1 MNGEEPPTHQ
11 KGPWGPI
18 ATVAFTVLIAL
29 VLVVVQTVLA
39 IPYLALQAAA
49 HPMMDFAA
57 AASGL
62 QSDGLFVGLS
72 ELVGGAVALGLT
84 VLIAWARK
92 GPPLRD
98 YLALWPVGRLTM
110 LRWLLCTTLIAVLLD
125 GLSYLFGYAIVPD
138 WMIHIYRSAVFLP
151 QLLLALLVVAPV
163 LEEVVFRGFWFEGL
177 RRSRLGEVGA
187 IVLGS
192 LVWASVHLQY
202 EWFYVGQV
210 FVVGLLLGA
219 ARVRT
224 RSLVTPTVMHALFSG
239 IALLQTAVRA

>member
-1 MNGEEPPTHQ
+1 
-11 KGPWGPI
+11 
-18 ATVAFTVLIAL
+18 
-29 VLVVVQTVLA
+29 VQTVLA
-39 IPYLALQAAA
+39 IPYLMVQAAR
-49 HPMMDFAA
+49 HPMMDVATAA
-57 AASGL
+57 AGL
-62 QSDGLFVGLS
+62 KSDGLFVGLS
-72 ELVGGAVALGLT
+72 EIVSGAVALGLT

-98 YLALWPVGRLTM
+98 YLALRPVGRLTM
-110 LRWLLCTTLIAVLLD
+110 LRWILGTTVVAVLLD
-125 GLSYLFGYAIVPD
+125 GLSYLLGYAIVPD
-138 WMIHIYRSAVFLP
+138 WMIDIFRSAVFLP
-151 QLLLALLVVAPV
+151 LLLFALLVVAPV

-202 EWFYVGQV
+202 EWFYVAQV
-210 FVVGLLLGA
+210 FVFGLVLGA

-224 RSLVTPTVMHALFSG
+224 RSLVTPIAMHAFFSG